1 MTLFVLPS
9 LKATTSDKLCF
20 FKMHPIQPS
29 GDLHRLPFQA
39 CRIYYRIMTNQTRVH
54 RKWLSYSLHLNK
66 IYCVICLCYTDRTSP
81 FTKGLTPST
90 KHIYN
95 QVELHEK
102 SDIHGTAL
110 MAYLLQSK
118 NQCTESK
125 LKKHHSAEVAQ
136 KRLVLQR
143 VIDIIIFIGTWSLA
157 FRGKHE
163 AAYSLNDNKNMVIF
177 LHLFYFLPNMIL
189 YLSNMLMNQ

>member
-1 MTLFVLPS
+1 
-9 LKATTSDKLCF
+9 
-20 FKMHPIQPS
+20 
-29 GDLHRLPFQA
+29 
-39 CRIYYRIMTNQTRVH
+39 MTNQTRVY

-66 IYCVICLCYTDRTSP
+66 MYYVICLCYTDRTSP
-81 FTKGLTPST
+81 FNKGLSPSA

-125 LKKHHSAEVAQ
+125 LKKNHSVEVAQ
-136 KRLVLQR
+136 RRLVLQR
-143 VIDIIIFIGTWSLA
+143 VIDIIIFIGTHGLV

-163 AAYSLNDNKNMVIF
+163 AANSLNDNKNHGNF
-177 LHLFYFLPNMIL
+177 LSLVLLLAKYDPVLGQHVDESIKSSTKRKDTHQNNKGSGNLVTFLSKTTINK
-189 YLSNMLMNQ
+189 